1 MSSESKILINVR
13 KFRKVYKYNKKRTET
28 IMAGPWIYLFQI

>member
-1 MSSESKILINVR
+1 MSSESKILIKMR
-13 KFRKVYKYNKKRTET
+13 FCRKVYKYNKKRTET